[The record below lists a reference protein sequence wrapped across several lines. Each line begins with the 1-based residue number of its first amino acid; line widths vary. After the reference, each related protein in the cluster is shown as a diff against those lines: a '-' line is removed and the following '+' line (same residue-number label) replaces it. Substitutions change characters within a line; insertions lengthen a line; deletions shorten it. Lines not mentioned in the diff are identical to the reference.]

1 VADSAPSQPLAPPDP
16 SVAPLDALRE
26 IVALLR
32 GPGGCPWDR
41 EQTHR
46 SLRPGLI
53 EEAYEVVAA
62 IETSDNANLQE
73 ELGDLL
79 LQVVFHAQIAHES
92 GQFTFE
98 DVARGIAEKLVRR
111 HPHVFASD
119 HCADAHA
126 VLQRWDQIKR
136 SEKNADA
143 APVSLDE
150 GARGLPALARAE
162 KVQKAAARY
171 GFDWAELLPVI
182 AKVREEIDE
191 VECEM
196 AAGSASDAARSAKL
210 EDEIGDLLFATVNL
224 ARKLKIDA
232 EVALASATRKFV
244 TRFDAMHALASARGC
259 ELGTLTLSEMDALW
273 DQVKAS
279 ASAESR

>member
-1 VADSAPSQPLAPPDP
+1 MADGASSQPLAPPDP
-16 SVAPLDALRE
+16 ATAPLDALRK

-41 EQTHR
+41 DQTHR

-62 IETSDNANLQE
+62 IETGDNANLQE

-79 LQVVFHAQIAHES
+79 LQVVFHAQIADENR
-92 GQFTFE
+92 QFTFD

-111 HPHVFASD
+111 HPHVFGSD

-136 SEKNADA
+136 TEKNADA
-143 APVSLDE
+143 APVSLEE

-162 KVQKAAARY
+162 KVQKAAARF

-191 VECEM
+191 VQSEVAAEC
-196 AAGSASDAARSAKL
+196 ASDAARSAKL
-210 EDEIGDLLFATVNL
+210 EDEIGDLLFASVNL
-224 ARKLKIDA
+224 ARKLRIDA
-232 EVALASATRKFV
+232 EVALAAATRKFV
-244 TRFDAMHALASARGC
+244 TRFDAMRALASARDC
-259 ELGTLTLSEMDALW
+259 DLADLTLTEMDALW
-273 DQVKAS
+273 DEVKAS
-279 ASAESR
+279 SSRESR